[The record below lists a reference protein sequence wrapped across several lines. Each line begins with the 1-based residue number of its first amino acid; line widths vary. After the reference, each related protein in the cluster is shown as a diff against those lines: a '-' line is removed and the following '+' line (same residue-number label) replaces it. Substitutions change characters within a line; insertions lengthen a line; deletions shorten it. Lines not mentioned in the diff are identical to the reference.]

1 MTPKITLAARLA
13 GAPHRFDGLQAVR
26 LTELGG
32 MRLADGASAA
42 REPTRLESVQGLA
55 FAPAP
60 VASIGDRAGRAHIR
74 MAFLGLTGPLGVLP
88 QPYSELAQKADRLR
102 NRAVSAFLDLFNHR
116 LASLFLRASE
126 KYRLGLLL
134 QRDATRPPHAA
145 GRAQPRDP
153 ASEAMLALAGYG
165 TPHLRGRMTVEDDVL
180 LFYAGLFAA
189 RLRPPGAL
197 RSMLSDFLGMD
208 VRIEPFSGR
217 WVPVA
222 AEEQTRLPG
231 AGGEQN
237 FTRLGVD
244 TVAGG
249 RCWDVQGSFRVVVG
263 PVDRDGMR
271 ALMPD
276 QPTLR
281 KLVDLVRAYAGLDL
295 GFDVQIILRADC
307 VPELEMGG
315 QDVVDPPRL
324 GWNTWAR
331 QLPALADRDDILLDP
346 DIVMVR
352 PAGAAGPQRSFAAGH
367 NLPAP
372 PVLEPT

>member
-1 MTPKITLAARLA
+1 MTLADRLA
-13 GAPHRFDGLQAVR
+13 RAPQRFEGLQAVR
-26 LTELGG
+26 LTELGCA
-32 MRLADGASAA
+32 RLADAPSAA
-42 REPTRLESVQGLA
+42 HEPARLEAVQGLA

-60 VASIGDRAGRAHIR
+60 IASITDRGGRAHIR

-88 QPYSELAQKADRLR
+88 QPYSEIAQKADRLR

-134 QRDATRPPHAA
+134 QRAATGPDSAADRAVPP
-145 GRAQPRDP
+145 RRDP

-165 TPHLRGRMTVEDDVL
+165 TPHLRGRMRVEDDVL

-197 RSMLSDFLGMD
+197 RSMLSDYLGMD

-217 WVPVA
+217 WIPVA

-231 AGGEQN
+231 PGEAPA

-244 TVAGG
+244 TVAGA

-263 PVDRDGMR
+263 PVDRAGMR

-276 QPTLR
+276 QPKLR
-281 KLVDLVRAYAGLDL
+281 RLVDLVRAYAGLDL
-295 GFDVQIILRADC
+295 SFDVQIILRADC
-307 VPELEMGG
+307 VPELQMGG
-315 QDVVDPPRL
+315 AELDDPPRL
-324 GWNTWAR
+324 GWNSWAR

-346 DIVMVR
+346 DIVMAQSETPRRSAAVR
-352 PAGAAGPQRSFAAGH
+352 A
-367 NLPAP
+367 
-372 PVLEPT
+372 